1 MIRADHK
8 EAKEALWSL
17 HARTEKLDPSKMTGP
32 AAAKAA
38 ELKAKLKTILQSELG
53 LKMDTKVSKDKKS
66 KKDKKKESSTSDDDS
81 SSSSSSDD
89 SSSDSSSSGSGY
101 KKKSKKRKKKKSKK
115 SKKTRRDS
123 GSDKKQKEL
132 SLSPFAKRL
141 VEPQGSGIPS
151 NSGFSGFTDS
161 TYTEL
166 QLGIP
171 KPEIVDSD
179 NESKRSGKKSKD
191 KKRSKKSKDKKKKRR
206 HASSNSSS
214 SDSESEKSIKKPKKP
229 SNNDE
234 GYVSSFTVH

>member
-1 MIRADHK
+1 MRADHK

-17 HARTEKLDPSKMTGP
+17 HARTEKLDPTKMTGP

-53 LKMDTKVSKDKKS
+53 LKMETKVSKDKKS
-66 KKDKKKESSTSDDDS
+66 KKDKRKDSSSSDDDS

-115 SKKTRRDS
+115 GKKNRRDS
-123 GSDKKQKEL
+123 GSDRKPKEL
-132 SLSPFAKRL
+132 SLSPFSKRL
-141 VEPQGSGIPS
+141 VEPHGVGIPS

-161 TYTEL
+161 TYAEL

-171 KPEIVDSD
+171 KQEKVDSD
-179 NESKRSGKKSKD
+179 DESKRSSKKSKD

-214 SDSESEKSIKKPKKP
+214 SDSESEKSKKKTKKP
-229 SNNDE
+229 SNNSE
-234 GYVSSFTVH
+234 GYV